1 MKSKYLL
8 LFLVFIYQASA
19 SFATEKYKFRT
30 MSPDGGFYYDGIKAI
45 EQDIEG
51 FIWVMMDYELY
62 RFDGYHY
69 KKYYPYFAS
78 IAPTKRWIFNNIASD
93 ASGHLYVN
101 TNNGLYRYKRI
112 SDRFEKIYDAV
123 SQVKVDKAAAFR
135 LKVYDKG
142 KQCKLHE
149 FENVLRIEIKA
160 ERNYLKKRG
169 VRVPTLNDLLSTD
182 VWQHF
187 ETILLDAV
195 ENITF
200 AEATPSDGLT
210 KKEHDLLE
218 LFTGDGWRVLDK
230 FKRYRERKKYQALIK
245 RLNITGIK
253 EQLKSLIESECER
266 LRDID
271 SRYRDGIFSVEDHNI
286 KVSKHDKTPCNESSK
301 TATET
306 AYFRGMQK
314 GQNRYQ
320 DGTWIT
326 SVLVAKTPTTDNRI
340 KLDSEQVTVDTKI
353 SYTLESAAKNKG
365 KPPDAIKFSGSG

>member
-123 SQVKVDKAAAFR
+123 SQVKVDKADNVWIR
-135 LKVYDKG
+135 SKNKWSILDSNTGEVNTPYYDEKIPVYSNPVFCLHNQDLYTFIYREIYRYNYAESRFVLCFTLPNTGSGYIRFAQTHMGKLWVFIDK
-142 KQCKLHE
+142 
-149 FENVLRIEIKA
+149 
-160 ERNYLKKRG
+160 
-169 VRVPTLNDLLSTD
+169 
-182 VWQHF
+182 
-187 ETILLDAV
+187 
-195 ENITF
+195 
-200 AEATPSDGLT
+200 DGLY
-210 KKEHDLLE
+210 KIDLSS
-218 LFTGDGWRVLDK
+218 
-230 FKRYRERKKYQALIK
+230 FKIEDHYKPLPK
-245 RLNITGIK
+245 NICSFVVKQRRMIK
-253 EQLKSLIESECER
+253 E
-266 LRDID
+266 
-271 SRYRDGIFSVEDHNI
+271 
-286 KVSKHDKTPCNESSK
+286 
-301 TATET
+301 
-306 AYFRGMQK
+306 
-314 GQNRYQ
+314 
-320 DGTWIT
+320 
-326 SVLVAKTPTTDNRI
+326 
-340 KLDSEQVTVDTKI
+340 
-353 SYTLESAAKNKG
+353 
-365 KPPDAIKFSGSG
+365 

>member
-123 SQVKVDKAAAFR
+123 SQVKVDKADNVWIRSKNKWSILDSNTGEVNTPYYDEKFLFIVIQFSASTTRTYIHSFIGIFTVTIMRRVGLFSVSRSPIRAVVIFALPRRIWESYGYLLIKMDYIRLTCHLSR
-135 LKVYDKG
+135 LKTIIN
-142 KQCKLHE
+142 LS
-149 FENVLRIEIKA
+149 
-160 ERNYLKKRG
+160 
-169 VRVPTLNDLLSTD
+169 LNMTTAHCE
-182 VWQHF
+182 HF
-187 ETILLDAV
+187 MWT
-195 ENITF
+195 
-200 AEATPSDGLT
+200 
-210 KKEHDLLE
+210 
-218 LFTGDGWRVLDK
+218 
-230 FKRYRERKKYQALIK
+230 RK
-245 RLNITGIK
+245 
-253 EQLKSLIESECER
+253 
-266 LRDID
+266 
-271 SRYRDGIFSVEDHNI
+271 GIF
-286 KVSKHDKTPCNESSK
+286 
-301 TATET
+301 
-306 AYFRGMQK
+306 G
-314 GQNRYQ
+314 
-320 DGTWIT
+320 
-326 SVLVAKTPTTDNRI
+326 
-340 KLDSEQVTVDTKI
+340 
-353 SYTLESAAKNKG
+353 
-365 KPPDAIKFSGSG
+365 